1 MECNGTLVGMCVT
14 LYKLQSD
21 IARTVLVQLCF
32 RLVNAKSHFDLVEL
46 FGLIIKIKY

>member
-1 MECNGTLVGMCVT
+1 MECVS

-21 IARTVLVQLCF
+21 NARTVLVQLCF

-46 FGLIIKIKY
+46 FWLKIKIEY